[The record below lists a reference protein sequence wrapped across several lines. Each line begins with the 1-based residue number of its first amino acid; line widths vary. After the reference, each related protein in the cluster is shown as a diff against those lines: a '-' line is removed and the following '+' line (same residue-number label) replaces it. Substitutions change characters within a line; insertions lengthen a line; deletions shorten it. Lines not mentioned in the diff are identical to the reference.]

1 MVDNKRKEDEPKIM
15 IFSLYAIQS
24 FYFGFYSS
32 LPLTYSSIPDYQT
45 LSIFALA
52 GIPYSCKFLM
62 GIFVITK
69 HLFRSYIIF
78 DLMEKEKLGLLE
90 ASSFSF

>member
-1 MVDNKRKEDEPKIM
+1 MIDKKRREDEPKIM

-32 LPLTYSSIPDYQT
+32 LPLTYSSIPNYQT

-52 GIPYSCKFLM
+52 GLPYSFKFLM
-62 GIFVITK
+62 GTILITK
-69 HLFRSYIIF
+69 HPSRSYTFF
-78 DLMEKEKLGLLE
+78 DPMEKEKHG
-90 ASSFSF
+90 S